1 MHTHKPNHST
11 RHLSLTVSAH
21 VGFKS
26 RKTYRCSSSW
36 FLFHGQWRNQTLRP
50 FWPVCENNSFLR
62 CATSASI
69 SIDGIRLEGDSGCVA
84 LILSGSIH
92 ARSSAILFYPAWA
105 CVDKC
110 PVFFFSDTFE
120 WSTFIFLFCISKL
133 FDFNSF
139 LDPCLYLCI
148 LLSLSCLFL
157 TFYLDFFLLSVS
169 HLWFPWKSLLPFLP
183 LSVSCFLVL
192 SRAAD
197 WYAEHSALQTLR
209 VCRWLRERRPAIWLT
224 GWAVINDASTA
235 WWIKRCK

>member
-21 VGFKS
+21 VCFKS
-26 RKTYRCSSSW
+26 RKTSRCSSSW

-120 WSTFIFLFCISKL
+120 WSTFIFLFCISNFLILTVDFLTRVYICATCCLCLVFFSL
-133 FDFNSF
+133 FTLISSCTLCVSSMISLKIPSSVPPFI
-139 LDPCLYLCI
+139 CI
-148 LLSLSCLFL
+148 LLSC
-157 TFYLDFFLLSVS
+157 V
-169 HLWFPWKSLLPFLP
+169 
-183 LSVSCFLVL
+183 
-192 SRAAD
+192 
-197 WYAEHSALQTLR
+197 E
-209 VCRWLRERRPAIWLT
+209 
-224 GWAVINDASTA
+224 
-235 WWIKRCK
+235 

>member
-1 MHTHKPNHST
+1 MHMHKPNHSI

-21 VGFKS
+21 VCFKS
-26 RKTYRCSSSW
+26 RKTSRCSSSW

-50 FWPVCENNSFLR
+50 FWPVCENNYFLR

-120 WSTFIFLFCISKL
+120 WSTFIFLF
-133 FDFNSF
+133 DFNSWF
-139 LDPCLYLCI
+139 LDPCLYLCN

-157 TFYLDFFLLSVS
+157 TFYLDFFLHSMCLIYDFLENPFFRSSLYLYLAFLCWVELLIGMLNIQHCRLWESVAGWGNEG
-169 HLWFPWKSLLPFLP
+169 LQF
-183 LSVSCFLVL
+183 
-192 SRAAD
+192 D
-197 WYAEHSALQTLR
+197 WQG
-209 VCRWLRERRPAIWLT
+209 ER
-224 GWAVINDASTA
+224 
-235 WWIKRCK
+235 